1 MPGAALCVPPE
12 PSLPAS
18 NSPPLAG
25 DLDPITWQPFT
36 TDLQPATAPL
46 PEAETARGSGGT
58 RLAAR
63 PSGLRHKSGKG
74 GTRPPALGSG
84 NGGNTLTNYMGF
96 LRGLSKP
103 APTDFKPPRAGS
115 SQQNTGSQDDS
126 GMAASG
132 GSGRQQPE
140 ADTSSSGQA
149 QQQSQQEQ
157 QQQQQRRLQ
166 SQAQQR
172 SATASPKPLAPAA
185 EGAADMLA
193 SPTEEQWQ
201 SFRREAARRQRD
213 QSSRRAAPAAA
224 GPCSGAAKPRVPPA
238 SRSACAAPPVVR
250 RPAGAAP
257 GSLMARLKAA
267 LGPQLAPADFLAGCV
282 SGGMEGRWGCRGQG
296 GNMHGKAAL
305 DLA

>member
-1 MPGAALCVPPE
+1 MPGAVLCVPPE

-18 NSPPLAG
+18 NSLPPPAG

-36 TDLQPATAPL
+36 TDLQPDTAL
-46 PEAETARGSGGT
+46 LEAETAGGSGGT
-58 RLAAR
+58 RLAVR

-74 GTRPPALGSG
+74 GTRPPALGAG
-84 NGGNTLTNYMGF
+84 NGGNTLTHYMGF

-126 GMAASG
+126 GMTASG
-132 GSGRQQPE
+132 GSGRQQPDAE
-140 ADTSSSGQA
+140 TSSSGQA

-157 QQQQQRRLQ
+157 QQQQRRRLQ

-172 SATASPKPLAPAA
+172 SATASPKPLAQAA

-238 SRSACAAPPVVR
+238 SRSACAAPPVMR

-282 SGGMEGRWGCRGQG
+282 SGGREGRWGCRGQG
-296 GNMHGKAAL
+296 GNMQGKAAL